1 MLLGGIL
8 VLNAVWMLSTNV
20 LQCGLSTQIRSP
32 SESSMYTCPRQ
43 RLKSALRA
51 ARSCLPRAA

>member
-8 VLNAVWMLSTNV
+8 VLKAVWMLSTNV

-32 SESSMYTCPRQ
+32 SESSMYTYPKQ
-43 RLKSALRA
+43 TLTSALRA
-51 ARSCLPRAA
+51 ARSCLPWAA